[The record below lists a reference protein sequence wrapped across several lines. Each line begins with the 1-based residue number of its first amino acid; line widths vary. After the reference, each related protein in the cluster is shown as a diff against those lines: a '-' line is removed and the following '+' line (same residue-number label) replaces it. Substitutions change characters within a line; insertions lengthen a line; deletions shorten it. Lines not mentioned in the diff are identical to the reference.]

1 MASVSKSNKNSATED
16 DVGLIHKL
24 VTKVITKKLE
34 KWLELI
40 EEGGDVDLV
49 VDMKQLKS
57 AIDWCDKNGIV
68 CADPAEQSNN
78 ELGDKLSEIRKAQHA
93 RGVVVPFKEDDEEG
107 YGT

>member
-40 EEGGDVDLV
+40 EQGGDVDLV

-68 CADPAEQSNN
+68 CADPAADSTN
-78 ELGDKLSEIRKAQHA
+78 ELGDKLANIRKAQHE
-93 RGVVVPFKEDDEEG
+93 RGVVVLFKDDEEM
-107 YGT
+107 YG

>member
-1 MASVSKSNKNSATED
+1 MLNKKANANSATED

-34 KWLELI
+34 KWLQLI
-40 EEGGDVDLV
+40 EAGGDVDLV

-68 CADPAEQSNN
+68 CADPAADDSN
-78 ELGDKLSEIRKAQHA
+78 ELGDKLSEIRKAQHQ
-93 RGVVVPFKEDDEEG
+93 RGVVVPFRDEEM
-107 YGT
+107 YG

>member
-40 EEGGDVDLV
+40 EQGG
-49 VDMKQLKS
+49 DMKQLKS

-68 CADPAEQSNN
+68 CADPAEQSDN